1 MKRSSPIVN
10 SSHSSYLVHQ
20 ESLVN
25 EWTNMEAKTDAFES
39 VTASASDDDPIG
51 QTVESETMD
60 LIVDRVREHLSSVFC
75 LQI

>member
-1 MKRSSPIVN
+1 
-10 SSHSSYLVHQ
+10 
-20 ESLVN
+20 
-25 EWTNMEAKTDAFES
+25 MEAKTDAFES